1 MDTTLRDPLIGHVL
15 DGRYRVEA
23 RIAVGGMATV
33 YRAMDTRLDRELALK
48 VMHPSLA
55 ADASFVDRF
64 IREAKSAARLSHPNV
79 VGVFDQGE
87 DGGYVY
93 LAMEYVQGCTL
104 RDVLRE
110 RGALQ
115 PRAALDV
122 LEAVLAA
129 LGAAHLAGLVHRDVK
144 PENVLIGDDGRVKVA
159 DFGLVRAVG
168 SQTSVSTGSVLG
180 TVSYLAPEQI
190 EHGTTDARADV
201 YACGVV
207 LYEMLTGSKP
217 HAGGTPAQVLHQHLH
232 QDVPAPSAAVPDL
245 APALDDL
252 VARTAARDPGRRPAD
267 AVELLAEVKAVKETL
282 TGEQLDAPPPAA
294 AGRNGSSVSS
304 VSPVPA
310 GSEESTTVLPRGGTP
325 GAPAGGAGPK
335 EGGEALNRTSVLPR
349 PAAVRAEPGEAGP
362 PGPGA
367 RRRRG
372 AGRGPM
378 RSVPALVTAA
388 LLVLGAVLGVWY
400 INSGQF
406 TRTPGV
412 LDMTEDRAKRTVEEA
427 GLEWRIVRDY
437 SDTVERG
444 HVIGT
449 DPDRGE
455 RIRGNGTVTITVS
468 QGPER
473 VEVPDVTGDTP
484 DEARRKIKA
493 AGLEPGMVTREFSG
507 KVERGSVARTE
518 PGAGSVRRP
527 GTAVALVLSK
537 GARVEVPG
545 VVGEDE
551 GVARQRLEEA
561 GLKVRTAPERV
572 FSQEDEGTVARQS
585 PREGAVAAEGDT
597 VTLTVSKGPEMIE
610 VPDVEGLAE
619 DEARRALE
627 DAGFEV
633 KVRRVFFTGTV
644 FDQSVAAGERA
655 PRGSEITVWVR

>member
-33 YRAMDTRLDRELALK
+33 YRALDTRLDRVLALK
-48 VMHPSLA
+48 VMHPSFA
-55 ADASFVDRF
+55 ADASFVGRF
-64 IREAKSAARLSHPNV
+64 IREARSAARLAHPNV

-93 LAMEYVQGCTL
+93 LAMEYVEGCTL

-168 SQTSVSTGSVLG
+168 SQTSASTGSVLG

-190 EHGTTDARADV
+190 EHGAADARADV

-207 LYEMLTGSKP
+207 LYEMLTGAKP
-217 HAGGTPAQVLHQHLH
+217 HAGGTPAQVLYQHL
-232 QDVPAPSAAVPDL
+232 QEDVPAPSAAVPGL

-267 AVELLAEVKAVKETL
+267 AVELLAEVRAVREAL
-282 TGEQLDAPPPAA
+282 TGEQLDALPPAA
-294 AGRNGSSVSS
+294 AGRDGSSA
-304 VSPVPA
+304 PA
-310 GSEESTTVLPRGGTP
+310 GAEDRTAVLPRRAPETPGSPDAGPLDRTTVLP
-325 GAPAGGAGPK
+325 
-335 EGGEALNRTSVLPR
+335 V
-349 PAAVRAEPGEAGP
+349 PAAVRAEPGEPAGP
-362 PGPGA
+362 PGPPA
-367 RRRRG
+367 RRP
-372 AGRGPM
+372 RGPGRRPR
-378 RSVPALVTAA
+378 RSATALVTTV

-412 LDMTEDRAKRTVEEA
+412 LDMTEAEAKRTIEEA

-449 DPDRGE
+449 DPGRGE
-455 RIRGNGTVTITVS
+455 RIRGNGTVTVTVS

-484 DEARRKIKA
+484 AEARRKLKA
-493 AGLEPGMVTREFSG
+493 AGLEPGMVTREFSE
-507 KVERGSVARTE
+507 KVERGSVTRTE
-518 PGAGSVRRP
+518 PGTGSVRRP
-527 GTAVALVLSK
+527 GTAVALVVSK
-537 GARVEVPG
+537 GARIEVPG
-545 VVGEDE
+545 VVGEAE
-551 GVARQRLEEA
+551 GTARQRLEEA
-561 GLKVRTAPERV
+561 GLRVRTAPERV
-572 FSQEDEGTVARQS
+572 FSEEDEGAVARQS

-597 VTLTVSKGPEMIE
+597 VTLTVSKGPDMVE
-610 VPDVEGLAE
+610 VPDVEGMGE

-633 KVRRVFFTGTV
+633 RVRRVFFTGTV
-644 FDQSVAAGERA
+644 FDQSVAGGERA
-655 PRGSEITVWVR
+655 RRGSSITVWVR

>member
-15 DGRYRVEA
+15 DGRYRVES

-64 IREAKSAARLSHPNV
+64 IREAKSAARLSHQNV

-93 LAMEYVQGCTL
+93 LAMEYVRGCTL
-104 RDVLRE
+104 REVLRE
-110 RGALQ
+110 RGALR

-122 LEAVLAA
+122 LEPVLAA

-168 SQTSVSTGSVLG
+168 SQTSASTGSVLG

-190 EHGTTDARADV
+190 EHGTADARADV

-217 HAGGTPAQVLHQHLH
+217 HAGGTPAQVLYQHLH
-232 QDVPAPSAAVPDL
+232 QDVPAPSALVPGL

-267 AVELLAEVKAVKETL
+267 AVELLAEVGAVKESL
-282 TGEQLDAPPPAA
+282 TGEELDALPPAA
-294 AGRNGSSVSS
+294 AGGDGS
-304 VSPVPA
+304 PAPA
-310 GSEESTTVLPRGGTP
+310 GSEDRTTVLPRGG
-325 GAPAGGAGPK
+325 APKAPVGGP
-335 EGGEALNRTSVLPR
+335 EEPGEALNRTSVLPR
-349 PAAVRAEPGEAGP
+349 PDSARTPSREPGP
-362 PGPGA
+362 PGPGG
-367 RRRRG
+367 RRRW
-372 AGRGPM
+372 AGRGPG
-378 RSVPALVTAA
+378 RSLPALVTAV
-388 LLVLGAVLGVWY
+388 LLVLGTALGLWY

-449 DPDRGE
+449 DPGRGE

-493 AGLEPGMVTREFSG
+493 AGLKPGMVTREFSG

-518 PGAGSVRRP
+518 PGSGSVRRP

-537 GARVEVPG
+537 GTRVEVPG

-551 GVARQRLEEA
+551 GTARQRLEEA
-561 GLKVRTAPERV
+561 GLEVRTAPERV
-572 FSQEDEGTVARQS
+572 FSEEDEGTVARQS
-585 PREGAVAAEGDT
+585 PREGAVAGEGDS

-610 VPDVEGLAE
+610 VPDVEGLE
-619 DEARRALE
+619 ESEARQALE
-627 DAGFEV
+627 EAGFEV
-633 KVRRVFFTGTV
+633 RVRRVFFTGTV

>member
-110 RGALQ
+110 RGALR

-122 LEAVLAA
+122 LEPVLAA

-168 SQTSVSTGSVLG
+168 SQTSASTGSVLG

-190 EHGTTDARADV
+190 EHGTADARADV

-217 HAGGTPAQVLHQHLH
+217 HAGGTPAQVLYQHLH
-232 QDVPAPSAAVPDL
+232 QDVPAPSTLVPGL

-267 AVELLAEVKAVKETL
+267 AVELLAEVGAVKEAL
-282 TGEQLDAPPPAA
+282 TGEELDAPPPAA
-294 AGRNGSSVSS
+294 AGGDG
-304 VSPVPA
+304 SPVPA
-310 GSEESTTVLPRGGTP
+310 GPEDRTTVLPRGS
-325 GAPAGGAGPK
+325 APKASAGGAGP
-335 EGGEALNRTSVLPR
+335 EESGEAGETEEALNRTSVLPR
-349 PAAVRAEPGEAGP
+349 PDSVRTPPREPGP

-367 RRRRG
+367 RRRRW
-372 AGRGPM
+372 AGRGPR
-378 RSVPALVTAA
+378 RSLPALVTAV
-388 LLVLGAVLGVWY
+388 LLVLGTALGLWY

-484 DEARRKIKA
+484 EEARRKIKA

-551 GVARQRLEEA
+551 GTARQRLEEA

-572 FSQEDEGTVARQS
+572 FSEEDEGTVARQS

-610 VPDVEGLAE
+610 VPDVEGLE
-619 DEARRALE
+619 ESEARQALE
-627 DAGFEV
+627 EAGFEV